1 MLISELHAILPGVA
15 LAATV
20 GAAIMAGLLFA
31 FSNFVMRALLQ
42 MAPAAGMEAMQRINL
57 TIVNP
62 VFLLVFVG
70 TALLSFALVMM
81 ALGLQASAAPRWLV
95 AGAALYLVGVVGV
108 TVFINVPLNNAL
120 AKASPQN
127 AADAWP
133 KYVDDWLQWNHVR
146 TVLAVAA
153 VGCLAVGVMRLGQSV
168 GGQ

>member
-1 MLISELHAILPGVA
+1 MPISELHAILPGVA

-81 ALGLQASAAPRWLV
+81 ALGLQGSAAPRWLV
-95 AGAALYLVGVVGV
+95 AGPPC
-108 TVFINVPLNNAL
+108 TSL
-120 AKASPQN
+120 ASSASLCSSMCHSTTRWPRRPRRTPPTPGRSTLTTGFSGTMFEPCSLSQLSV
-127 AADAWP
+127 AW
-133 KYVDDWLQWNHVR
+133 QW
-146 TVLAVAA
+146 A
-153 VGCLAVGVMRLGQSV
+153 S
-168 GGQ
+168 